1 MTINED
7 DVNTIAGGGGEV
19 RTVAGDKV
27 GKIGQVY
34 FDDDSGRPSWVT
46 VKTGLFGTQES
57 FVPLSAADLDG
68 VDVVV
73 PYDKDTIKGAPRVDS
88 DGSVTPQ
95 EENRLYSY
103 YFSAPT
109 LSGVGEHTEVS
120 KNTGNQPDAHL
131 SGRPDHDD
139 DDDRSRD
146 RYTDDDRNRDQY
158 TDDDRSRDRH
168 TDDDRSRDQYTDDDR
183 SRDRVTEEERRH
195 RERESEEGRNREPE
209 TGGDETGGEVGTPRL
224 RRYVVTE
231 KVVPVSREEVPLEDS
246 DRG

>member
-146 RYTDDDRNRDQY
+146 R
-158 TDDDRSRDRH
+158 
-168 TDDDRSRDQYTDDDR
+168 
-183 SRDRVTEEERRH
+183 VTEEERRH